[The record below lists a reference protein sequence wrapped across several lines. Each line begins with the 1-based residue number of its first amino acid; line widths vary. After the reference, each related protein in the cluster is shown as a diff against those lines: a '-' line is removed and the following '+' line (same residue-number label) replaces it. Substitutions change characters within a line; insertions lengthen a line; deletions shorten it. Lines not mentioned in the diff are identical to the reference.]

1 MALFDTSDKIE
12 SLLQK
17 SELGCTLRNIVPQ
30 LARRKFVKSQVER
43 TSGNTNNNALNL
55 QFGKINITRQ
65 VKCFFEWFASCLR
78 NRKWRFPLL
87 QVFHKETVI
96 VLVSMT

>member
-1 MALFDTSDKIE
+1 MAVFDTSDKIE

-43 TSGNTNNNALNL
+43 TGGHTNNREI
-55 QFGKINITRQ
+55 KIHVYGIRQ
-65 VKCFFEWFASCLR
+65 TA
-78 NRKWRFPLL
+78 N
-87 QVFHKETVI
+87 
-96 VLVSMT
+96 VS